1 MAPECPAGSFR
12 SIVAERLPLASCSCP
27 PVVSRMVRL
36 RVPSQ
41 PTLRPFDVAVAL
53 RLLLEPEE
61 RYEPLAD
68 ALATSTSAVHR
79 GVARLQGAGLLRP
92 ASRTVARPAL
102 REFLL
107 HGVRYAFPPV
117 RGQEMSGVPTAWS
130 VGPIADL
137 LASESASDL
146 ARAVVWPEESGAVRG
161 EMLVPLFPG
170 AARVAQRDARLHLLL
185 AAVDAVRAGSS
196 TVRRVVG
203 DYLADRILWGG
214 DANR

>member
-1 MAPECPAGSFR
+1 MA
-12 SIVAERLPLASCSCP
+12 
-27 PVVSRMVRL
+27 RL

-53 RLLLEPEE
+53 RLLLEPED
-61 RYEPLAD
+61 RYEPLAE

-92 ASRTVARPAL
+92 SSRTVARPAL

-117 RGQEMSGVPTAWS
+117 RGQEMAGVATAWS
-130 VGPIADL
+130 HGPITDL
-137 LASESASDL
+137 LAAEAASDL
-146 ARAVVWPEESGAVRG
+146 TRAVVWPDEAGTVRG

-170 AARVAQRDARLHLLL
+170 AGRVAQRDERLHLLL

-203 DYLADRILWGG
+203 DYLAERILWGADG
-214 DANR
+214 SR